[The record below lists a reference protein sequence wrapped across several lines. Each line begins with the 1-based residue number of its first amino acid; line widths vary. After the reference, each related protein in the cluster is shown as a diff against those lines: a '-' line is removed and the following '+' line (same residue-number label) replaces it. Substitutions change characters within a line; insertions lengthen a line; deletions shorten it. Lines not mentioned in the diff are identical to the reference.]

1 MLYFTRIHFALIDF
15 QRLQTV
21 VANLEKHADIARS
34 VRRCVSMTNCV
45 QPSTAAVNVTLLAF
59 AAVAP
64 CCCGAV
70 AAGRRP
76 CSNRS
81 ISPACP
87 PGPQRQTRCTL
98 PTVRTDRGTDGR
110 TPYHYTVPAAHSCD
124 QCQPCKLK
132 VRTSNFL
139 FGSFSWFTQTVR
151 N

>member
-1 MLYFTRIHFALIDF
+1 MLYFTRIHFAINRFPAFTDCCRKSRFPTRETRWYCPQCTSL
-15 QRLQTV
+15 RLNDELCSAFYGRCKRDT
-21 VANLEKHADIARS
+21 ARI
-34 VRRCVSMTNCV
+34 
-45 QPSTAAVNVTLLAF
+45 
-59 AAVAP
+59 

-87 PGPQRQTRCTL
+87 PGPQRQTRRTL
-98 PTVRTDRGTDGR
+98 PTVRTDRWTDGR